1 MKDLVPGA
9 AAAFGRFVSAFL
21 LPSAVAAGLFAFW
34 VLPAVEERSP
44 FRRTDS
50 LGAAERLA
58 ALGVAAVLLALVT
71 AVMTPAIHGV
81 LEGYIWKGRL
91 YARRVKHFTE
101 RWSALQSAVRTATD
115 ARAPAFK
122 AATRELRL
130 YPADPAYIMPTA
142 LGNRVSAA
150 ETYGLTRYGLDSV
163 TLFYELKSSVDDSLA
178 NDVESSN
185 NLIESLVGSVF
196 LGLLFSIVSLAVA
209 AWAWA
214 WEPMLG
220 AAFGLI
226 VVVGSYWGAVAAGRM
241 YITTSR
247 ALVNMGRK
255 PLADKLGLSLP
266 KTLEAEQEMWR
277 AVFNYVYWG
286 PGLPDSY
293 RNTTRRVAIWDGARQ
308 QRD

>member
-1 MKDLVPGA
+1 
-9 AAAFGRFVSAFL
+9 
-21 LPSAVAAGLFAFW
+21 
-34 VLPAVEERSP
+34 
-44 FRRTDS
+44 
-50 LGAAERLA
+50 
-58 ALGVAAVLLALVT
+58 
-71 AVMTPAIHGV
+71 
-81 LEGYIWKGRL
+81 
-91 YARRVKHFTE
+91 
-101 RWSALQSAVRTATD
+101 
-115 ARAPAFK
+115 
-122 AATRELRL
+122 
-130 YPADPAYIMPTA
+130 MPTA

-277 AVFNYVYWG
+277 VGLQLCVLG
-286 PGLPDSY
+286 PGPSRLLSEYNKASSDLG
-293 RNTTRRVAIWDGARQ
+293 RRSTAA
-308 QRD
+308 